1 MEELK
6 LAAENRGGGET
17 ETGSRGEGS
26 RD

>member
-6 LAAENRGGGET
+6 LAADNRGGGET